1 MKLFI
6 LIFLLLS
13 SSLYAYKIFE
23 YQVIDNSLTTLINS
37 DAFQE
42 NKTSY
47 CKDRSNPSK
56 IIWSEDFSNSVL
68 DSQTWSYS
76 VGNAFVSGT
85 TTVYG
90 WGNNEKQYYRDQ
102 KYSETYTSDNLFI
115 EDGFLKIQPMN
126 KNIEVSNTLLPELI
140 QMGKRLFHFHQKLH
154 FASKYLEVQGYG
166 QLLAIANSNSRVAF
180 RGEIDIM
187 EAKGRITNIV
197 SSALHYGNSPTDKS
211 FIVREIAVPPSVKFQ
226 EKFHSIT
233 LEWRENSLK
242 FFLDNETEPYLS
254 ISPLS
259 SDLVKYQYPFNEKFY
274 LIINLA
280 IGGLF
285 DDNKLD
291 PSALCSDKECSN
303 HDNPDSRRFLID
315 WIEYAH
321 LN

>member
-13 SSLYAYKIFE
+13 YSLFADKIFE

-37 DAFQE
+37 DAFRE
-42 NKTSY
+42 NKNSY

-126 KNIEVSNTLLPELI
+126 KKYRSFEYTSARINTN
-140 QMGKRLFHFHQKLH
+140 GKKTFSFPSKIT
-154 FASKYLEVQGYG
+154 FCFKYLQVQGYG
-166 QLLAIANSNSRVAF
+166 QLF
-180 RGEIDIM
+180 G
-187 EAKGRITNIV
+187 
-197 SSALHYGNSPTDKS
+197 YYQQQFKS
-211 FIVREIAVPPSVKFQ
+211 
-226 EKFHSIT
+226 
-233 LEWRENSLK
+233 
-242 FFLDNETEPYLS
+242 
-254 ISPLS
+254 
-259 SDLVKYQYPFNEKFY
+259 
-274 LIINLA
+274 
-280 IGGLF
+280 GL
-285 DDNKLD
+285 
-291 PSALCSDKECSN
+291 PG
-303 HDNPDSRRFLID
+303 
-315 WIEYAH
+315 
-321 LN
+321 

>member
-1 MKLFI
+1 MKLIFFLFI
-6 LIFLLLS
+6 SALS
-13 SSLYAYKIFE
+13 AETIFE
-23 YQVIDNSLTTLINS
+23 YNELDDSLTTSINS
-37 DAFQE
+37 DFFSQDKA
-42 NKTSY
+42 SY
-47 CKDRSNPSK
+47 CRNRSNPSD
-56 IIWSEDFSNSVL
+56 IIWSEDFSNPIL

-126 KNIEVSNTLLPELI
+126 KKYRSFEYTSARINTNGKKTFSFPSKITFCFKVPTGTGLWPAFWLLPTET
-140 QMGKRLFHFHQKLH
+140 QEWPSG
-154 FASKYLEVQGYG
+154 
-166 QLLAIANSNSRVAF
+166 
-180 RGEIDIM
+180 GEIDIM

-211 FIVREIAVPPSVKFQ
+211 FIVREIAVPTAVKFQ
-226 EKFHSIT
+226 DKFHSIT
-233 LEWRENSLK
+233 LEWREDSLK
-242 FFLDNETEPYLS
+242 FFLDNETDPYLS
-254 ISPLS
+254 VSPNS
-259 SDLVKYQYPFNEKFY
+259 SDLAKYQYPFNEKFY

-321 LN
+321 LD